1 MNRTNEEPINPEEF
15 NMIISY
21 NLDTFS
27 EESIAK
33 IKTFTDDAI
42 RNGYTVIGLSSS
54 ADEVKDEFNTSHDL
68 NFDWFLCDEKALKTV
83 VRSNP
88 GILETRKGTVAQ
100 KVHWKNL
107 DDFTLDALTN
117 AIPNLNFDLKKQL
130 DSVLVLDQKY
140 RANYNPETWGLQ
152 MKIDSSNIEFMEQ
165 IFKDYGYPGK
175 SLVGEP
181 TNMAA
186 WYVVQHSNRIPEYL
200 PLIKAAAEKGELSQR
215 SVAIMEDRYLM
226 QNDKPQVYG
235 TQGSSY
241 GIGSPQEISFIW
253 PIADPN
259 SVNERRKAMGFDSTI
274 EEYAKELFGDDFE
287 YKLYSMEEIREI
299 IEPFQLK

>member
-1 MNRTNEEPINPEEF
+1 
-15 NMIISY
+15 MIISY

-27 EESIAK
+27 PESIAK
-33 IKTFTDDAI
+33 IKTFTDNAI

-54 ADEVKDEFNTSHDL
+54 ADDVKDEFNKSHDL

-107 DDFTLDALTN
+107 DDFTLDALPN

-140 RANYNPETWGLQ
+140 RANYNPEKWGLQ

-165 IFKDYGYPGK
+165 IFKNYGYNA
-175 SLVGEP
+175 
-181 TNMAA
+181 T
-186 WYVVQHSNRIPEYL
+186 
-200 PLIKAAAEKGELSQR
+200 LS
-215 SVAIMEDRYLM
+215 
-226 QNDKPQVYG
+226 
-235 TQGSSY
+235 
-241 GIGSPQEISFIW
+241 FC
-253 PIADPN
+253 
-259 SVNERRKAMGFDSTI
+259 
-274 EEYAKELFGDDFE
+274 
-287 YKLYSMEEIREI
+287 
-299 IEPFQLK
+299 